1 MAFTFQI
8 NDDVEF
14 NHDKQLLKKADDN
27 IPELA
32 KRVVTP
38 VQVVETVIDKNLLDN
53 VGTKKVADATQLS
66 QMKFG
71 RDDRLILDFGN
82 HYVGHF
88 TIRIKSVGSPMDAP
102 LTLKLKFAELPTELN
117 QDSQDYQGWLSRS
130 WMQEETV
137 HLDELPAN
145 LYLPRRYSFRYVEI
159 KVVDTSPKWQVS
171 FFEPALIAES
181 AAQGAPTPFHT
192 DDKLLQKIDQVGL
205 KTLADCMQDV
215 FEDGPKRDR
224 RLWIGDLR
232 LQALADYQTYD
243 NQTLIKRCLYLF
255 GALAARDGRIPAN
268 VFVKPTYTPDD
279 TFLLDYSL
287 FFVSILDD
295 YFQHTDDYTV
305 LEDLYPVAKKQIDY
319 VMKNMVQSNGKIV
332 FDEDYPVFVDW
343 SNEFNKDTAGVAIVI
358 YALKQFIHLSR
369 LQRLDTIDYYQ
380 KELAQITNYAKQ
392 NLYNEERGLF
402 ISGPDHEINIA
413 SQVWMVLAQV
423 MTPEEN
429 HQLMSNAVKKL
440 FPIKGIATPYM
451 YHHVTQALFEAGLT
465 DAGIQ
470 LLKDYWGKMIEL
482 GADTFWEAFDPNDP
496 SYSPYGSA
504 MVNSYCHAW
513 SCTPVY
519 LMRKYLS

>member
-27 IPELA
+27 IPELK

-53 VGTKKVADATQLS
+53 VGTKKAANTTQLS

-255 GALAARDGRIPAN
+255 GALAAKDGRIPAN

-305 LEDLYPVAKKQIDY
+305 LEDLYPVAKKA
-319 VMKNMVQSNGKIV
+319 N
-332 FDEDYPVFVDW
+332 
-343 SNEFNKDTAGVAIVI
+343 
-358 YALKQFIHLSR
+358 
-369 LQRLDTIDYYQ
+369 
-380 KELAQITNYAKQ
+380 
-392 NLYNEERGLF
+392 
-402 ISGPDHEINIA
+402 
-413 SQVWMVLAQV
+413 
-423 MTPEEN
+423 
-429 HQLMSNAVKKL
+429 
-440 FPIKGIATPYM
+440 
-451 YHHVTQALFEAGLT
+451 
-465 DAGIQ
+465 
-470 LLKDYWGKMIEL
+470 
-482 GADTFWEAFDPNDP
+482 
-496 SYSPYGSA
+496 
-504 MVNSYCHAW
+504 
-513 SCTPVY
+513 
-519 LMRKYLS
+519 